1 MEFDMTVYTV
11 TLVQIMILR
20 KKPLIFGLFVG

>member
-20 KKPLIFGLFVG
+20 KTLIFGWFVG

>member
-20 KKPLIFGLFVG
+20 KKTLIFGLFVG